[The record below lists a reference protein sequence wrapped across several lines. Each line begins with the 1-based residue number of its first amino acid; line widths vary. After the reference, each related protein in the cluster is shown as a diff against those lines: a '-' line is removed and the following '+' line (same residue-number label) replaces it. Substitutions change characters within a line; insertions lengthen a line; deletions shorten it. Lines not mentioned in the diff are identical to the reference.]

1 MRKDL
6 KNKLELMDFS
16 KDNWINALKEYRHPY
31 RKTLI
36 KKIQII
42 DKETESEIY
51 SDNERLCLEEFKDF
65 SPTKSLTRGQFKH
78 TKSHKGQIIYF
89 DEKGKARVYALFAHK
104 NTKLALRE
112 LTEKGYELYENGCMF
127 ETGDSILVE
136 SAFKVGA
143 KEHPAGIYLLNSINA
158 AGTAYLN
165 GKSLTVGIN
174 ILTKARFIK
183 IDPVKNK
190 KEAALI

>member
-1 MRKDL
+1 
-6 KNKLELMDFS
+6 
-16 KDNWINALKEYRHPY
+16 
-31 RKTLI
+31 
-36 KKIQII
+36 
-42 DKETESEIY
+42 
-51 SDNERLCLEEFKDF
+51 
-65 SPTKSLTRGQFKH
+65 
-78 TKSHKGQIIYF
+78 
-89 DEKGKARVYALFAHK
+89 
-104 NTKLALRE
+104 
-112 LTEKGYELYENGCMF
+112 MF

-136 SAFKVGA
+136 SPFKLGD
-143 KEHPAGIYLLNSINA
+143 KEYSAGIYLLNSINA